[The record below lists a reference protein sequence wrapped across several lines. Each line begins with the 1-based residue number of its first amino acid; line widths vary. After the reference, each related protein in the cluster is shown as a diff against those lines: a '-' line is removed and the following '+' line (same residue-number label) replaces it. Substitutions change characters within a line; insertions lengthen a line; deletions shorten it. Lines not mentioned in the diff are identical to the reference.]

1 MTWLICL
8 CLVNMAIMNWVDES
22 WGEEPVIAPWF
33 GNHDAAISLRFDDA
47 FDSHV
52 RFVVPLLNQY
62 GFKATFMVNP
72 GRSRYIKFRE
82 FWEKELPRMG
92 YHLGNHTMHHH
103 GARSIE
109 EAEYE
114 IGEASRRI
122 RKVAPDQGRL
132 LVFAAGG
139 GEKWGGRD
147 WYTAFPEYRDLVRKH
162 ELIDLYDGNHPSRH
176 VDSRDTAGQLCE
188 LVQDA
193 IRERK
198 LQAFIF
204 HGIGRP
210 SVKDVVKFLLWGYHL
225 TIDQSRFAQFV
236 GCLDGAR
243 SHIWVAPLAQVYKYE
258 KEFKSAKIEIVE
270 QRRTLWKIRV
280 RIGTDPRLYDQQL
293 TLIIPLGAGK
303 RVSKVTQ
310 GAEPIQQCSAN
321 GKRLLVDIRP
331 IDSFVYI
338 YFASERNH

>member
-1 MTWLICL
+1 
-8 CLVNMAIMNWVDES
+8 MNWVDES

-147 WYTAFPEYRDLVRKH
+147 WYTVSPEYRDIVQKH
-162 ELIDLYDGNHPSRH
+162 HLIDLYDGNHPSRNVYG
-176 VDSRDTAGQLCE
+176 VDSVRQLCN
-188 LVQDA
+188 LVQEA
-193 IRERK
+193 IRK
-198 LQAFIF
+198 KGHQSLVF
-204 HGIGRP
+204 HKVGRP
-210 SVKDVVKFLLWGYHL
+210 GGEEIIRLLIQGFHH
-225 TIDQSRFAQFV
+225 TIDENKFKQFMN
-236 GCLDGAR
+236 CLDGLR
-243 SHIWVAPLAQVYKYE
+243 SRIWIAPLGQIYKYE
-258 KEFKSAKIEIVE
+258 TEYSSARVKTLEKGDG
-270 QRRTLWKIRV
+270 LWKIRV
-280 RIGTDPRLYDQQL
+280 QIGTDVSLYDQPL
-293 TLIIPLGAGK
+293 TLIIPLDAGIRIY
-303 RVSKVTQ
+303 RVKQ
-310 GAEPIQQCSAN
+310 GAKPTHTYSTD

-331 IDSFVYI
+331 VDSFVYI
-338 YFASERNH
+338 YFSREGNHCRMPSTMN